1 MFEEKTSKDIL
12 PEQFPPKEEK
22 IRIEKEKLPEIQEK
36 REESI
41 SREEETTRINPLR
54 RHTPIISQKVKE
66 QELLEVSETL
76 KEIEAIL
83 SEGMEET
90 YQNLPENLKKQF
102 KEEGRETARK
112 IEKVCSSVKVVIQK
126 ILDLI
131 KRWLLIIPAVNVF
144 FLEQEA
150 KIKTDKIL
158 ALIEKNKKQKIQL

>member
-1 MFEEKTSKDIL
+1 M
-12 PEQFPPKEEK
+12 
-22 IRIEKEKLPEIQEK
+22 
-36 REESI
+36 
-41 SREEETTRINPLR
+41 R
-54 RHTPIISQKVKE
+54 RHTPIISQKTKE

-112 IEKVCSSVKVVIQK
+112 IEKVVSSVKIVIQK
-126 ILDLI
+126 ILELI

-158 ALIEKNKKQKIQL
+158 ALVEKNKKQKIQL